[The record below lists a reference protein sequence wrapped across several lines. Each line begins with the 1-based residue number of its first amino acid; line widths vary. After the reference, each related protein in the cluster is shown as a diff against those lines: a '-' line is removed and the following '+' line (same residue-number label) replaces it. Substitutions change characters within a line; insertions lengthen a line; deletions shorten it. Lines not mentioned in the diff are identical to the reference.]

1 MRHYLQH
8 FQASETHSEPSGM
21 VTVFAICAE
30 TDEEA
35 EYLAGSLDLSMLWLA
50 QGIMREGTPHPDEI
64 GEQSFSVF
72 ERDRIL
78 YNRRRMIIGSPQTI
92 GRRLAELSERFRAN
106 EIMLTTITHSFDA
119 KKKSFELIAKEIG
132 LAPQN

>member
-1 MRHYLQH
+1 MQHYLQN
-8 FQASETHSEPSGM
+8 FQASETYSHPAGM
-21 VTVFAICAE
+21 VTVFAVCAE

-35 EYLAGSLDLSMLWLA
+35 HYLAGSLDLSMLWLA

-64 GEQSFSVF
+64 LEQNFSVY

-92 GRRLAELSERFRAN
+92 GRQLAELSERFRTN
-106 EIMLTTITHSFDA
+106 EIMLTTITHSFEA
-119 KKKSFELIAKEIG
+119 KKKSFELIAKEVG
-132 LAPQN
+132 LTSK